1 MRSGVG
7 RVGFLPLATSG
18 ANPTAVD
25 VLGDVWDGFAL
36 DFISNTYIVRV
47 SLGAEE
53 LFGPGPI
60 ASATETGLGLDF
72 IDNSSD
78 LKA

>member
-1 MRSGVG
+1 MRSGLG

-18 ANPTAVD
+18 GSPTAVD

-36 DFISNTYIVRV
+36 DFLSNTYIFRV
-47 SLGAEE
+47 SLGAER
-53 LFGPGPI
+53 LFGSGPI
-60 ASATETGLGLDF
+60 ASANETGLGLDF
-72 IDNSSD
+72 LDNSSD